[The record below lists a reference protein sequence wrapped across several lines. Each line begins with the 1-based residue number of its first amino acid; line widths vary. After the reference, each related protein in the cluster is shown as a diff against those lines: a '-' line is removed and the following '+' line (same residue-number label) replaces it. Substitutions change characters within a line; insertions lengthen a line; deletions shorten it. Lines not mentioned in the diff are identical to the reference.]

1 MKLEVTNISG
11 GYGERL
17 VHQDLSLS
25 LQAGETI
32 AVIGRNG
39 TGKTT
44 LARLIS
50 GELKLADG
58 AISLDKK
65 QLADRPQWY
74 RARAGITAM
83 PQTQMV
89 FDSLTVAEN
98 LALADTG
105 GTGFLPDLLDSF
117 PRMAERMAQTAG
129 SLSGGERKILGFV
142 RTMLAGGSVILL
154 DEPSEGVQAENIER
168 MQGWIQKR
176 CRAGAG
182 CLLLEQ
188 NLSLVL
194 ALASRV
200 VALDSGGMV
209 FDISGAQITRE
220 KLLTA
225 LQI

>member
-1 MKLEVTNISG
+1 
-11 GYGERL
+11 
-17 VHQDLSLS
+17 
-25 LQAGETI
+25 
-32 AVIGRNG
+32 
-39 TGKTT
+39 
-44 LARLIS
+44 
-50 GELKLADG
+50 
-58 AISLDKK
+58 
-65 QLADRPQWY
+65 
-74 RARAGITAM
+74 
-83 PQTQMV
+83 MV

-209 FDISGAQITRE
+209 FDISGAQITRK